1 MIDRL
6 SPRRLVAALSV
17 AALFAASSGC
27 KQGGDAR
34 AKGSTAGPAGSAA
47 PAASVAP
54 SAQPADK
61 QVRFTQHTPMK
72 DQVIGEQSATD
83 MTMSMTIKKGDKV
96 LSEVTLRQGETEKKK
111 VTILAATDKAVT
123 SVRCEYLEK
132 STIEGAAADKE
143 RKKASVVSGKT
154 YLVTAKNGKIEVVNA
169 TGRPVSGKERSEVAK
184 DNQNLGKPNK
194 TADLLPDRLIAVGET
209 LTPPASVIRSM
220 MHSDDDS
227 MELKDISLTL
237 KGIEGSGATRAGVF
251 DMSLRVGG
259 SNKKG
264 AMPVQME
271 LAGSL
276 KILVDS
282 MLPVEMILSGPIS
295 MATEQKGNAITATG
309 RAAFSVSATY

>member
-1 MIDRL
+1 MFDRL
-6 SPRRLVAALSV
+6 SPRHLVTALSV
-17 AALFAASSGC
+17 AVLFAASSGC
-27 KQGGDAR
+27 KQGGDSR
-34 AKGSTAGPAGSAA
+34 AKGSTAGPAASAA
-47 PAASVAP
+47 AAASVAP
-54 SAQPADK
+54 SAPAADK
-61 QVRFTQHTPMK
+61 QVRFSQHTPMK
-72 DQVIGEQSATD
+72 DQVIAEQSATD

-96 LSEVTLRQGETEKKK
+96 LSELTMRQGETEKKK

-132 STIEGAAADKE
+132 STIEGAADKE

-169 TGRPVSGKERSEVAK
+169 TGRPVSGKERTEVAK
-184 DNQNLGKPNK
+184 DNADLGKPNK
-194 TADLLPDRLIAVGET
+194 TAELVPDRPIAVGET

-220 MHSDDDS
+220 MNTDDES

-237 KGIEGSGATRAGVF
+237 KAIEGSGAARAGVF
-251 DMSLRVGG
+251 AMSLRVGA

-282 MLPVEMILSGPIS
+282 MLPVEMNLSGPIS
-295 MATEQKGNAITATG
+295 LATEQKGNSITATG
-309 RAAFSVSATY
+309 RAAFSISATY